1 MPGATERDEAFET
14 ALRREVARSERLRL
28 RAIAIVLLS
37 LLALILVVFVAMP
50 EAVQRMLPGADIAM
64 PLTVFLPFI
73 AYEGAAL
80 AIVGGFIAR
89 DRELPAIGRFV
100 NAAIET
106 SMPSVIILVQSRH
119 VDPAVAFG
127 FWPPLLYF
135 IFIILSTLRLDFAL
149 SAWTGFVAAA
159 GYMALA
165 VHLLPLSLDASDP
178 TLVLNYHLSRAL
190 VLLVGGIVAG
200 LVAVRLRRQFEASL
214 AARAARDRVANL
226 FGQHVSPAV
235 VDKLL
240 AAGRDPP
247 SETRAVTVMFVDI
260 RGFTAL
266 AQARSAQATVDLLN
280 EFFAA
285 MVAIVDRHGGIVNKF
300 LGDGFLAIF
309 GAPIADAAAA
319 AHAVAAARA
328 MIEAVAARNQTGAV
342 PPLRIG
348 IGLHAGDAVTG
359 TVGSPQRKE
368 YTVIGDT
375 VNRAARLEQL
385 TKETGAQILA
395 SDELRRAAGAGFGAA
410 EDLGALPVRGYAEP
424 IRVWRLA

>member
-106 SMPSVIILVQSRH
+106 SMPSV
-119 VDPAVAFG
+119 
-127 FWPPLLYF
+127 
-135 IFIILSTLRLDFAL
+135 IILSTLRLDFAL

-266 AQARSAQATVDLLN
+266 AQARPAQATVDLLN

-285 MVAIVDRHGGIVNKF
+285 MVAIVDRNGGIVNKF

>member
-266 AQARSAQATVDLLN
+266 AQARPAQATVDLLN